1 MQFQNNTLNPS
12 VILISVSKKYSFFL
26 ISIIFLSNIDS
37 QQRYLIDLMPS
48 IISVDKEILLSFYW
62 SIKIKHFYI
71 IKTIIML

>member
-12 VILISVSKKYSFFL
+12 VILINVSKKYSFFL

-48 IISVDKEILLSFYW
+48 IISVDKEILLSFY
-62 SIKIKHFYI
+62 
-71 IKTIIML
+71 